1 VLIMDRELMLLNV
14 IGVSLNIEVLQ
25 YPKKKNNIEVLKYC
39 KVWPFILR
47 VWTMGY
53 GNEFDHKFKMATIQ
67 NECQYILS
75 SIDMNI
81 SNHKMKLTA
90 QQFSCKPV
98 KCRR

>member
-1 VLIMDRELMLLNV
+1 VLANQVHSVNNGQRTHVAKCNW
-14 IGVSLNIEVLQ
+14 GKFKHRSTPVSKN
-25 YPKKKNNIEVLKYC
+25 KKNKNIEVLKYC

-53 GNEFDHKFKMATIQ
+53 GNEFDHKFKMATVR

-90 QQFSCKPV
+90 
-98 KCRR
+98 R